1 MKKLIALALLLA
13 SLFALSG
20 CRNKDKYYEPVEST
34 KEEATTVM
42 TLKYGKKTYE
52 VKYELYRALFLTYRD
67 EVSGGDNS
75 VWQGP
80 NKDEYIEKIQA
91 RILERVADIYSA
103 IALADELGL
112 KPYSNDVEK
121 EIKEYVKI
129 SVDGGAK
136 GDTTFDGYGDYDAYL
151 ASLKALYLNYS
162 AQALIFRYA
171 IVSDMVDKYYMGEL
185 TEDQIA
191 SGVEGNP
198 EGKLSY
204 TKENVLEFYNSDKS
218 VRILRTFVSEDM
230 DLNPE
235 ARAERVR
242 EAILNASWGGEEA
255 VRYAMIDQGSTTAV
269 PELEA
274 GYVMGMYNLSGT
286 YYEEMAREAFALEDG
301 GVSEVIRVHDGE
313 RMSYYILYRAPK
325 SNEHFEENYPSIA
338 YVYLRNEIGKKYEH
352 CAADL
357 KANVS
362 YTDFLKNLDHSGIS
376 MD

>member
-1 MKKLIALALLLA
+1 MKKLISLVLILAA
-13 SLFALSG
+13 CFALGG
-20 CRNKDKYYEPVEST
+20 CKEKNKYYEPVEST

-67 EVSGGDNS
+67 EISGGDNS
-75 VWQGP
+75 VWNGP
-80 NKDEYIEKIQA
+80 LKDTYVQAIQKKI
-91 RILERVADIYSA
+91 ISRVSEIYSA
-103 IALADELGL
+103 IALAEELGL
-112 KPYSNDVEK
+112 KPYSGSVDK

-129 SVDGGAK
+129 SVEGGSK
-136 GDTTFDGYGDYDAYL
+136 GGMTYDGYGDYDAYL
-151 ASLKALYLNYS
+151 ESLKAIYLNYS

-171 IVSDMVDKYYMGEL
+171 IVSGMIDDYYMGEL

-198 EGKLSY
+198 EGKLEY
-204 TKENVLEFYNSDKS
+204 TKEDVRAFYESDEC

-242 EAILNASWGGEEA
+242 AAIVEAAWGGEEA

-286 YYEEMAREAFALEDG
+286 YYEDMIEAAFTLEDG
-301 GVSEVIRVHDGE
+301 GVSDVVRVHDGE
-313 RMSYYILYRAPK
+313 RMTYYVIYRAAK
-325 SNEHFEENYPSIA
+325 SAEHFEENYPSIA
-338 YVYLRNEIGKKYEH
+338 YIYLRNEIGKKYAE
-352 CAADL
+352 CAAVL
-357 KANVS
+357 SANVS
-362 YTDFLKNLDHSGIS
+362 YTDFLKSLDHSAIS
-376 MD
+376 M